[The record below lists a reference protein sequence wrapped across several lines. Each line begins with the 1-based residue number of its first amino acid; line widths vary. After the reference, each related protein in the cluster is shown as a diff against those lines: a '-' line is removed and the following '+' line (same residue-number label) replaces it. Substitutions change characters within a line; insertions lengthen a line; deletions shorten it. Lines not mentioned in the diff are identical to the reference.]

1 MRIKMLE
8 LRLAQKGETD
18 RQKYLWKLCF
28 GDSDNF
34 IDFYYANRYR
44 EDETALLLLDGEILA
59 MLTMLPVRLE
69 ASGQSYDSAML
80 YAIATHPEYRNRGYA
95 GLLIDFAHRYLHK
108 NRIVFTF
115 LVPAGKLLFKFYQR
129 LGYQEGFYIREAILT
144 RETIDSWNIAE
155 TGGRNIFDVS
165 TEEYNLRRN
174 NMLGGKPC
182 VSYNNE
188 DITYQKKLSQMSGA
202 DIYGLEFTE
211 VNGCAVAERI
221 NPDKVIIKELLVK
234 DEFIPEAVKKISC
247 LLPAKEYILR
257 LPVFLGRQLKSTV
270 RPLGMIRANNEI
282 DPEIVSNDYGYLGL
296 AFD

>member
-1 MRIKMLE
+1 MLE

-34 IDFYYANRYR
+34 IDFFYANRYR
-44 EDETALLLLDGEILA
+44 EDETALLLLDGEIRA

-69 ASGQSYDSAML
+69 AAGQSFNSAML

-95 GLLIDFAHRYLHK
+95 GLLIDFAHRYLYK
-108 NRIVFTF
+108 NRIIFTL
-115 LVPAGKLLFKFYQR
+115 LVPAGKRLFKFYQR
-129 LGYQEGFYIREAILT
+129 LGYREGFYIREAILT
-144 RETIDSWNIAE
+144 RETIDGWDIAE
-155 TGGRNIFDVS
+155 TGGWNIFAVS
-165 TEEYNLRRN
+165 AEEYNLRRN
-174 NMLGGKPC
+174 NLLGGKPY

-188 DITYQKKLSQMSGA
+188 DITYQKKLSQMSEA

-211 VNGCAVAERI
+211 VYGCAVAERI
-221 NPDKVIIKELLVK
+221 NPDKVIIKELLVNG
-234 DEFIPEAVKKISC
+234 EFIPAAVKMISC

-257 LPVFLGRQLKSTV
+257 QPVFQGRQHESTI
-270 RPLGMIRANNEI
+270 RPLGMIRANDEI
-282 DPEIVSNDYGYLGL
+282 EPEIVLKDYGYLGL